1 MATECSPLGNNLE
14 ICPSVWQLED
24 FYRKQVR
31 VFEKKLIRKLKDG
44 NLFRVTSESPQKKAI
59 SLEVSKLIFVK
70 SLASRFSDNEVLQR
84 NPLICEV
91 RTLRRVCNVFGKDS
105 LVRRF
110 NSGDFTIII
119 PFYAVVENFIYEL
132 PHGTSVEISK
142 GQLVLAI
149 EHERDKMKCLIPYGG
164 SNPDE
169 DDALPDGFAL
179 HTIEVDGDTLQYPQY
194 KGSGTLKVEKG
205 YNFVYSL
212 CDVILPRDI
221 LIIRNMTF
229 HVIAVVRDLFDPS
242 STKDL
247 VRLDRSPSFN
257 AQKCSFFI
265 KRPVEII
272 SQEVSLPLTTLKY
285 VRRVSLRYHK
295 EDAIL
300 QQGEVQINFFN
311 AAGRVGVI
319 A

>member
-1 MATECSPLGNNLE
+1 MQSVLCGTRALALFAFFPFSMATECSPLGNNLE
-14 ICPSVWQLED
+14 SCPSAWQLED
-24 FYRKQVR
+24 FHRKQVR
-31 VFEKKLIRKLKDG
+31 VFEKKFIQKLKDG
-44 NLFRVTSESPQKKAI
+44 ILFCVTSESPKEKVI
-59 SLEVSKLIFVK
+59 SLEVSK
-70 SLASRFSDNEVLQR
+70 SLASRFSDNQVLQT

-91 RTLRRVCNVFGKDS
+91 RTLRRVCNVFGKDN

-110 NSGDFTIII
+110 NSEDFTIII
-119 PFYAVVENFIYEL
+119 PFYAVVENSIYEL
-132 PHGTSVEISK
+132 PHGTSIKISK

-149 EHERDKMKCLIPYGG
+149 EHERDKIKCFIPYGG

-194 KGSGTLKVEKG
+194 KRSGTLKVEEG
-205 YNFVYSL
+205 YDFVYTL

-221 LIIRNMTF
+221 LIIRNMTCTF
-229 HVIAVVRDLFDPS
+229 HVIAVLRDLFDPS
-242 STKDL
+242 NTKDL

-257 AQKCSFFI
+257 AQNCSFFI

-285 VRRVSLRYHK
+285 VL
-295 EDAIL
+295 
-300 QQGEVQINFFN
+300 FFSK
-311 AAGRVGVI
+311 VKYK
-319 A
+319 